1 MKTVLVTGAN
11 GQLGNSLRRLSVNHK
26 DFEFLF
32 TDVAELDICDE
43 KAVNDYFHSHKID
56 YVMNC
61 AAYTNVNKAEEDEAV
76 SLRINSDAVH
86 NLGLAARVA
95 HARMIHISTDYVFDG
110 TECRPYVETDLPC
123 PVSAYGRTK
132 LEGENALGVTCPE
145 SVIIRTAWLYSE
157 YGNNFV
163 KTMLRL
169 AKERDEIR
177 VVFDQVGTPTYA
189 GDLAEAMLS
198 ILEQSEQGHYVPG
211 VFHFTDEGV
220 CSWYDFARKAIELAN
235 ISCRVVPIETKD
247 YPTPAHRPA
256 YSVLNKAKIKSVYHL
271 AIPHWEESLKQM
283 MPLLTNTQQ

>member
-11 GQLGNSLRRLSVNHK
+11 GQWGNSLRRLSVNHK

-132 LEGENALGVTCPE
+132 LAGEDALGVTCPE

-169 AKERDEIR
+169 AIWRKPCFPSSNSPNRAIMFR
-177 VVFDQVGTPTYA
+177 AFFILPMKAFAAGMILPARRLNWQTFHVVSSQLRQRIILRLHIVRLIPYSTKPR
-189 GDLAEAMLS
+189 LNLS
-198 ILEQSEQGHYVPG
+198 I
-211 VFHFTDEGV
+211 
-220 CSWYDFARKAIELAN
+220 
-235 ISCRVVPIETKD
+235 ISP
-247 YPTPAHRPA
+247 
-256 YSVLNKAKIKSVYHL
+256 
-271 AIPHWEESLKQM
+271 SLIGKRA
-283 MPLLTNTQQ
+283 